1 MLSTMIAL
9 DLTVTSK
16 TVSDMSIDTTTTPS
30 SVSPTIEGE
39 QETVIAPRQRNMWW
53 ALPLLTIIWLVT
65 GALITSSLIKINYWE
80 VAPGSAEEVAS
91 RFSFDKNALSQVT
104 RYETSAPILFVTAYG
119 SKLSALDALVGVLD
133 PDVDV
138 LNREEKF
145 GTITPSEQRR
155 LGFQAMASAKQIA
168 EYVALNRLGYDVSI
182 AYGKLIIERLVC
194 EDAPRPL
201 SACLQLNPGDTITAF
216 DGIDIPTLSDLM
228 PIIADYSPGDEVEV
242 TITPHKTTD
251 SVTKKIELMVSPDDP
266 DRTIIGVWPA
276 DTRTV
281 DLPFEVDID
290 TDSIGGPSAGLSF
303 TLALLDELTAG
314 ELTGGVK
321 VAATGTIDGD
331 ESIGAI
337 GALRQ
342 KTVAVKASGAT
353 VFLVPSA
360 QTPEE
365 LSAARRV
372 AGSKLRIVPVANLTE
387 ALKVLEELGG
397 TVISNDAIEL

>member
-1 MLSTMIAL
+1 
-9 DLTVTSK
+9 
-16 TVSDMSIDTTTTPS
+16 MSIDTTTTPS
-30 SVSPTIEGE
+30 SVSPTVTSE

-53 ALPLLTIIWLVT
+53 ALPILTIVWLVT
-65 GALITSSLIKINYWE
+65 GALITSSLVKLNYWE

-91 RFSFDKNALSQVT
+91 RFSFDKDALSQVT

-168 EYVALNRLGYDVSI
+168 EYVALNRLGYNVSI

-194 EDAPRPL
+194 EDSPRPL

-216 DGIDIPTLSDLM
+216 DGIEIPTLSDLM
-228 PIIADYSPGDEVEV
+228 PIIADYSPGDVVEV

-251 SVTKKIELMVSPDDP
+251 SVKKKIELMVSPDDP
-266 DRTIIGVWPA
+266 NRTIIGVWPA

>member
-1 MLSTMIAL
+1 MIAL

-228 PIIADYSPGDEVEV
+228 PIIADYSPGDVVEV

>member
-1 MLSTMIAL
+1 MIAL

-30 SVSPTIEGE
+30 SVSPTIKGE

-53 ALPLLTIIWLVT
+53 ALPLLTIVWLVT
-65 GALITSSLIKINYWE
+65 GALITSSLVKINYWE

-216 DGIDIPTLSDLM
+216 DGIEIPTLSDLM
-228 PIIADYSPGDEVEV
+228 PIIADYSPGDVVEV

-321 VAATGTIDGD
+321 VAGTGTIDGD

>member
-30 SVSPTIEGE
+30 SVSPTVAGE

-53 ALPLLTIIWLVT
+53 ALPLLTIVWLVT
-65 GALITSSLIKINYWE
+65 GALITSSLVKINYWE

-228 PIIADYSPGDEVEV
+228 PIIADYSPGDVVEV

>member
-1 MLSTMIAL
+1 MIAL

-16 TVSDMSIDTTTTPS
+16 TVSDMNIDTTTTPS
-30 SVSPTIEGE
+30 SVSPTVAGE

-53 ALPLLTIIWLVT
+53 ALPLLTIVWLVT
-65 GALITSSLIKINYWE
+65 GALITSSLVKINYWE

-228 PIIADYSPGDEVEV
+228 PIIADYSPGDVVEV

-266 DRTIIGVWPA
+266 NRTIIGVWPA

-360 QTPEE
+360 QTAEE

>member
-1 MLSTMIAL
+1 M
-9 DLTVTSK
+9 
-16 TVSDMSIDTTTTPS
+16 
-30 SVSPTIEGE
+30 
-39 QETVIAPRQRNMWW
+39 
-53 ALPLLTIIWLVT
+53 
-65 GALITSSLIKINYWE
+65 
-80 VAPGSAEEVAS
+80 
-91 RFSFDKNALSQVT
+91 
-104 RYETSAPILFVTAYG
+104 
-119 SKLSALDALVGVLD
+119 SALDALVGVLD

-145 GTITPSEQRR
+145 GTTTPSEQRR

-216 DGIDIPTLSDLM
+216 DGIEIPTLSDLM
-228 PIIADYSPGDEVEV
+228 PIIADYSPGDVIEV

-251 SVTKKIELMVSPDDP
+251 SVKKKIELMVSPDDP

-331 ESIGAI
+331 ESVGAI

-342 KTVAVKASGAT
+342 KTVAVKASGAK
-353 VFLVPSA
+353 VFLVPATQSEA
-360 QTPEE
+360 EIADAKAT
-365 LSAARRV
+365 
-372 AGSKLRIVPVANLTE
+372 AGKSLTVIPVKTLDE
-387 ALKVLEELGG
+387 ALKVLQKYGG
-397 TVISNDAIEL
+397 GLKQ

>member
-228 PIIADYSPGDEVEV
+228 PIIADYSPGDVVEV